1 MKRQLDDENTLIEL
15 LKSEVANYKKYSLE
29 ILFIFI
35 QLIIGLQG
43 DRRDEQYCP
52 SERWCCA
59 RTAGS
64 SSCLSFS

>member
-35 QLIIGLQG
+35 QLMIGLQG
-43 DRRDEQYCP
+43 DRRDE
-52 SERWCCA
+52 
-59 RTAGS
+59 
-64 SSCLSFS
+64 